1 MGETTATKAVLAIG
15 IDPAYADLSAL
26 PGFTPEMVRA
36 YLQNQIDRI
45 NEYGHE
51 AVSCLI
57 DTGAT
62 AEGVVEAALC
72 SRQFDCVVIGAGLR
86 EPPELLLLLRKCSM
100 LCIASHP
107 ARELPSTQ
115 VRQTQRKR
123 RSDGSTSQQVL
134 R

>member
-86 EPPELLLLLRKCSM
+86 EPPELLLLFEKVLNVVHR
-100 LCIASHP
+100 IAPS
-107 ARELPSTQ
+107 ARIAFNASPTDTAEAA
-115 VRQTQRKR
+115 QRW
-123 RSDGSTSQQVL
+123 L
-134 R
+134 N

>member
-86 EPPELLLLLRKCSM
+86 EPPELLLLFEKVLNVVHRLAPSAR
-100 LCIASHP
+100 IAFNASP
-107 ARELPSTQ
+107 TDTAEAA
-115 VRQTQRKR
+115 QRW
-123 RSDGSTSQQVL
+123 L
-134 R
+134 N